1 MALWLV
7 RAGRNGERE
16 HDALQHNLAIIGWT
30 RLRNLSGLKSK
41 ADLRALLE
49 SEYPESSKNRISNF
63 TGQIWAF
70 LDRIKPNDLVALP
83 LKSQPAIAMG
93 KVTGPYTYRTDLS
106 PEIRHTRPVQ
116 WIRTDT
122 PRTAFDQNLLY
133 SLGAQMTVCQITRD
147 NAEEKV
153 RAILTKRPV
162 PKETEKTDVG
172 LGDSELDPELP
183 LDLERAAYDQIQQAI
198 DRHFKGHEL
207 ARLVDAILQ
216 TEGYVTERSPPG
228 PDGGVDILA
237 GKGPFGFDSPK
248 ICVQVKSGNQPLD
261 VGALRELNG
270 IAPKFRADQG
280 LLVSWG
286 GFKQSLLKESKDS
299 FFKVRLWTS
308 DNLIESILRNYDR
321 LPDEIKAELPLKR
334 IWTLVGEE
342 E

>member
-7 RAGRNGERE
+7 RAGRDGERE
-16 HDALQHNLAIIGWT
+16 QDALQLNLAIVGWS
-30 RLRNLSGLKSK
+30 RLRNLSDLKSK

-63 TGQIWAF
+63 TGQLWAF
-70 LDRIKPNDLVALP
+70 IDRIKPNDIIALP
-83 LKSQPAIAMG
+83 LKSQPAIAIG
-93 KVTGPYTYRTDLS
+93 RVTGPYTYRTDLS
-106 PEIRHTRPVQ
+106 SEIRHTRPVQ
-116 WIRTDT
+116 WIKTDI

-133 SLGAQMTVCQITRD
+133 SLGAFMTVCQITRD

-153 RAILTKRPV
+153 RAILSGKQVLQPANEV
-162 PKETEKTDVG
+162 EAGVG
-172 LGDSELDPELP
+172 DGEVELDLP
-183 LDLERAAYDQIQQAI
+183 PDLGRAAYDQIQQAI
-198 DRHFKGHEL
+198 DRRFKGHEL

-216 TEGYVTERSPPG
+216 AEGYVTERSPPG

-270 IAPKFRADQG
+270 VAPKFRADQG

-308 DNLIESILRNYDR
+308 DNLVDAILRNYDR
-321 LPDEIKAELPLKR
+321 LPNEIKAELPLKR
-334 IWTLVGEE
+334 IWTLVSEGE
-342 E
+342 

>member
-7 RAGRNGERE
+7 RAGSNGERE
-16 HDALQHNLAIIGWT
+16 QDALRHNLAIVGWS
-30 RLRNLSGLKSK
+30 RLEDLSSIKNK
-41 ADLRALLE
+41 ADLRALIE
-49 SEYPESSKNRISNF
+49 AQYPDSSKNRMSNF

-70 LDRIKPNDLVALP
+70 VDRIKPNDLVALP
-83 LKSQPAIAMG
+83 LKSQPAIAIG

-106 PEIRHTRPVQ
+106 AEIRHTRPVQ
-116 WIRTDT
+116 WIKTDI

-133 SLGAQMTVCQITRD
+133 SLGAMMTVCQITRD
-147 NAEEKV
+147 NAEDKV
-153 RAILTKRPV
+153 RVILSGRQV
-162 PKETEKTDVG
+162 PQPPERVETG
-172 LGDSELDPELP
+172 LDDGELEPDLP
-183 LDLERAAYDQIQQAI
+183 LDLEQAASDQIRQAI

-216 TEGYVTERSPPG
+216 AEGYVTERSLPG

-270 IAPKFRADQG
+270 VAPKFRADQG

-286 GFKQSLLKESKDS
+286 GFKQALLKESKDS

-334 IWTLVGEE
+334 IWTLVSEE